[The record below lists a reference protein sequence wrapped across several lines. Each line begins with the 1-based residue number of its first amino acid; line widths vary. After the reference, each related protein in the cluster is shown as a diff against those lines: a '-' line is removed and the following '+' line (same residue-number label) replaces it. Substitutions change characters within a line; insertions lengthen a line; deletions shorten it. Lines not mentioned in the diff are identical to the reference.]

1 MKLSAI
7 FRWLDPVVIA
17 SLYLLVNVI
26 TDPTFVGLVGFL
38 PLVEIGFVYGPIIAF
53 RYQQRL
59 WDQASIHDIIDY
71 VKVII
76 VSALGIIVVTF
87 IFAFR
92 IETVYFVGLASSYLF
107 ISRFS
112 ARFIS
117 VLRQPKKVPSVVIYG
132 AGEAGSQ
139 LFKTL
144 QGRKHVVAFFDDDVT
159 KAGYVLHGKPVQP
172 VPSELSSFVKQHQI
186 KEVFIAIPT
195 LRRLDV
201 LQKAKPFTALQLSV
215 QVLPSFENVSKKN
228 YQLQPKPIE
237 VEEVLG
243 RDVVELDLEGLEEFL
258 TNQVV
263 LITGAGGSIGS
274 ELARQVAKYPIK
286 QLILLDHTENGLFF
300 IAKELQS
307 IKDKLLVRIASIQD
321 EARIDDIFND
331 VKPTLIYHAAA
342 HKHVGLMEDS
352 PIEAIKNNIIG
363 SYHVM
368 NLAMKHKVKQMVTIS
383 TDKAV
388 RPTNV
393 MGASKQVVER
403 IMQTVSKDSPTIFS
417 AVRFGNVLGSNG
429 SVIPIFEAQ
438 IAKGGPVTVTDPN
451 VKRYF
456 MTIPEAVQLVMET
469 SLYAENGNIFIL
481 DMGEPVLIKDLAET
495 MIRLAGFEPY
505 QDIDIAF
512 TGLQP
517 GEKMFEELI
526 LNEDQV
532 VKTPNQKIFLESTP
546 LEPVDITKIKDISYG
561 QSLIDNIINEVSDV
575 S

>member
-53 RYQQRL
+53 SFQQRL

-71 VKVII
+71 LKVIAT
-76 VSALGIIVVTF
+76 SALGILVVTF
-87 IFAFR
+87 IFEFR
-92 IETVYFVGLASSYLF
+92 LETFLFVGIASIYLF

-112 ARFIS
+112 GRFIS
-117 VLRQPKKVPSVVIYG
+117 VLRSPKKLPNVVVYG

-139 LFKTL
+139 LFNTL
-144 QGRKHVVAFFDDDVT
+144 QGRKHVIAFFDDDVS
-159 KAGYVLHGKPVQP
+159 KAGFVLHGRTVQP
-172 VPSELSSFVKQHQI
+172 VPSDLLSFVKEHQI
-186 KEVFIAIPT
+186 KDVYIAIPT
-195 LRRLDV
+195 LSRLEV
-201 LQKAKPFTALQLSV
+201 LQKAKPFSALQLAV
-215 QVLPSFENVSKKN
+215 QILPSFEDVSKKN
-228 YQLQPKPIE
+228 YQLQPKPID
-237 VEEVLG
+237 VEDVLG

-258 TNQVV
+258 MNQVV

-274 ELARQVAKYPIK
+274 ELARQVCKYPIK

-300 IAKELQS
+300 VAKELQT
-307 IKDKLLVRIASIQD
+307 IKEKLVVRIASIQD
-321 EARIDDIFND
+321 EARLDEIFNEF
-331 VKPTLIYHAAA
+331 KPTLIYHAAA

-352 PIEAIKNNIIG
+352 PLEAIKNNIIG

-368 NLAMKHKVKQMVTIS
+368 NLAMKHQVKQMVTIS

-403 IMQTVSKDSPTIFS
+403 VMQTLSKNSSTIFS

-438 IAKGGPVTVTDPN
+438 IAKGGPVTVTDPE

-469 SLYAENGNIFIL
+469 SLYAENGDIFIL

-495 MIRLAGFEPY
+495 MIRLAGYEPY

-546 LEPVDITKIKDISYG
+546 LEPVDIKRIQDTKYG
-561 QSLIDNIINEVSDV
+561 KSLIESIISEAANVS
-575 S
+575 

>member
-53 RYQQRL
+53 RFQQRL

-87 IFAFR
+87 IFEFR
-92 IETVYFVGLASSYLF
+92 LETIYFVGLSSSYLF

-117 VLRQPKKVPSVVIYG
+117 VLRQPKKLPSVVIYG

-144 QGRKHVVAFFDDDVT
+144 QGRKHVVAFFDDDLA
-159 KAGYVLHGKPVQP
+159 KAGFVLHGKPVQP
-172 VPSELSSFVKQHQI
+172 VPSELSLFVNQHQI
-186 KEVFIAIPT
+186 KEVYIAIPT

-201 LQKAKPFTALQLSV
+201 LQKAKPFTALQVRV
-215 QVLPSFENVSKKN
+215 QVLPSFEDVSKKN

-243 RDVVELDLEGLEEFL
+243 REVVELDLDGLEEFL
-258 TNQVV
+258 INQVV

-300 IAKELQS
+300 VAKELES
-307 IKDKLLVRIASIQD
+307 IKEKLVVRIASIQD
-321 EARIDDIFND
+321 EARIDEILDD
-331 VKPTLIYHAAA
+331 LKPTLIYHAAA
-342 HKHVGLMEDS
+342 HKHVVLMEDS

-363 SYHVM
+363 SFHVM

-403 IMQTVSKDSPTIFS
+403 IMQTLSKQSPTIFS

-512 TGLQP
+512 TGLQQ

-546 LEPVDITKIKDISYG
+546 LEPVDISKILDMNHGLTLVES
-561 QSLIDNIINEVSDV
+561 IINEANDV

>member
-1 MKLSAI
+1 
-7 FRWLDPVVIA
+7 
-17 SLYLLVNVI
+17 
-26 TDPTFVGLVGFL
+26 
-38 PLVEIGFVYGPIIAF
+38 
-53 RYQQRL
+53 
-59 WDQASIHDIIDY
+59 
-71 VKVII
+71 
-76 VSALGIIVVTF
+76 
-87 IFAFR
+87 
-92 IETVYFVGLASSYLF
+92 
-107 ISRFS
+107 
-112 ARFIS
+112 
-117 VLRQPKKVPSVVIYG
+117 
-132 AGEAGSQ
+132 
-139 LFKTL
+139 
-144 QGRKHVVAFFDDDVT
+144 
-159 KAGYVLHGKPVQP
+159 
-172 VPSELSSFVKQHQI
+172 
-186 KEVFIAIPT
+186 
-195 LRRLDV
+195 
-201 LQKAKPFTALQLSV
+201 
-215 QVLPSFENVSKKN
+215 
-228 YQLQPKPIE
+228 
-237 VEEVLG
+237 
-243 RDVVELDLEGLEEFL
+243 LEGLEEFL

-307 IKDKLLVRIASIQD
+307 IKNKLLVRIASIQD
-321 EARIDDIFND
+321 EARIDEILND
-331 VKPTLIYHAAA
+331 LKPTLIYHAAA

-403 IMQTVSKDSPTIFS
+403 IMQTLSKDSPTIFS

-469 SLYAENGNIFIL
+469 SLYAEKGNIFIL

-526 LNEDQV
+526 LNENQV

-546 LEPVDITKIKDISYG
+546 LEPVDISKILDTNYG
-561 QSLIDNIINEVSDV
+561 LTLVGSIINEVSDV

>member
-38 PLVEIGFVYGPIIAF
+38 PLVEIGFVYGPIIGF
-53 RYQQRL
+53 RFQQRL

-76 VSALGIIVVTF
+76 LSALGIIVVTF
-87 IFAFR
+87 IFGFR
-92 IETVYFVGLASSYLF
+92 LETIYFVGLSSIYLF
-107 ISRFS
+107 GSRFS

-117 VLRQPKKVPSVVIYG
+117 VLRQPKKLPSVVIYG

-144 QGRKHVVAFFDDDVT
+144 QGRKHVVAFFDDDLS

-172 VPSELSSFVKQHQI
+172 VPSDLNSFVKQHQI
-186 KEVFIAIPT
+186 KEVYIAIPT

-363 SYHVM
+363 SYHLM

-505 QDIDIAF
+505 LDIDIAF

-532 VKTPNQKIFLESTP
+532 VKTPNQKILLESTP
-546 LEPVDITKIKDISYG
+546 LEPVDISKIQDINYG
-561 QSLIDNIINEVSDV
+561 QSLIDSIINEANDV

>member
-38 PLVEIGFVYGPIIAF
+38 PLIEIGFVYGPIIAF
-53 RYQQRL
+53 RFQQRL

-87 IFAFR
+87 IFEFR
-92 IETVYFVGLASSYLF
+92 METIYFVGLSSIYLF
-107 ISRFS
+107 GSRFS

-117 VLRQPKKVPSVVIYG
+117 VLRQPKKLPSVVIYG

-139 LFKTL
+139 LFKSL
-144 QGRKHVVAFFDDDVT
+144 QGRKHVVAFFDDDLS
-159 KAGYVLHGKPVQP
+159 KAGFVLHGKPVQP
-172 VPSELSSFVKQHQI
+172 VPSDVNSFVKQHQI
-186 KEVFIAIPT
+186 KEVYIAIPT
-195 LRRLDV
+195 LRRLEV

-300 IAKELQS
+300 VAKELQS
-307 IKDKLLVRIASIQD
+307 IKNKLLVRIASIQD

-505 QDIDIAF
+505 QDIDITF
-512 TGLQP
+512 TSLQS

-546 LEPVDITKIKDISYG
+546 LEPVDISKIQDINYG
-561 QSLIDNIINEVSDV
+561 QSLIDSIITEANYVS
-575 S
+575 